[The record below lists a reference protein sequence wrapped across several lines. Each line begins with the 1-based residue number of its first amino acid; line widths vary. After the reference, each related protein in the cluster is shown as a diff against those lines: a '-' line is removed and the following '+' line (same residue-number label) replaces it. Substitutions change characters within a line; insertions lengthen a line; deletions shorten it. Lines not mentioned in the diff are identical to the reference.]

1 MFSGQIG
8 LHILE
13 GIIQRYFQIYN
24 GEPLLGFWQ
33 HFNDEIDFNSIVVGD
48 IYGEPHAEYKL
59 KRCERYFLFLIVQIN
74 IKSIETSLG
83 DPRKIKKSEQPTRTF
98 NPKPIL
104 AQIPRYAYLLT
115 IFALLAGIFFP
126 LITPGVPFDHAIQGI
141 ATLSLGLVGG
151 ILLFKAATSD
161 NRRGI
166 FIAVG
171 FALIAISLVLIYH
184 IQDTVRSLYY

>member
-1 MFSGQIG
+1 MTKWKR
-8 LHILE
+8 LRRLRE
-13 GIIQRYFQIYN
+13 RQRAESEAIKPEAEVTAEIT
-24 GEPLLGFWQ
+24 EP
-33 HFNDEIDFNSIVVGD
+33 
-48 IYGEPHAEYKL
+48 EPKLAE
-59 KRCERYFLFLIVQIN
+59 R
-74 IKSIETSLG
+74 TSLG

-98 NPKPIL
+98 NPNHIL

-141 ATLSLGLVGG
+141 VTLSLGLVGG

-166 FIAVG
+166 FIAMG

-184 IQDTVRSLYY
+184 IQETVRSLYY